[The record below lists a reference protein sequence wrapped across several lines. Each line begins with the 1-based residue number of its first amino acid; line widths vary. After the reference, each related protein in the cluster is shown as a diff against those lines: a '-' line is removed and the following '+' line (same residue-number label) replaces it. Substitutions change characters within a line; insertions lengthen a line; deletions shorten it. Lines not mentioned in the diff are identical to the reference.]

1 MSPAFAKFRYH
12 LDLLPREAPRLARIA
27 WEQGGTL
34 DVPLVS
40 LPPVFLEWQLRA
52 RLSNVRFFLTGEGE
66 REFTV
71 HTGYMATL
79 GADGAFPLNVA
90 AKGIGLLPAKGL
102 PELTARAEELVA
114 KALRQGD
121 PATRKERLE
130 FLLELYERVPMDER
144 VLTTIE
150 LYGKQTW
157 RNVLRDPRCSV
168 LFASSRGT
176 SFDVHGVVEILPP
189 GDTVYRYV
197 VALHDLFH
205 APVGPRREFP
215 GVYRIWCSEVWDKT
229 PGPQAGTRLS

>member
-1 MSPAFAKFRYH
+1 M
-12 LDLLPREAPRLARIA
+12 DL
-27 WEQGGTL
+27 
-34 DVPLVS
+34 PLVS
-40 LPPVFLEWQLRA
+40 LPSVFLEWQLRA
-52 RLSNVRFFLTGEGE
+52 RLGNVRFFLTGEGE
-66 REFTV
+66 REFAV

-79 GADGAFPLNVA
+79 GADGAFPLNAA
-90 AKGIGLLPAKGL
+90 AKGIGLLPKGGL
-102 PELTARAEELVA
+102 PELTARAEELSA
-114 KALRQGD
+114 KALRQGE

-157 RNVLRDPRCSV
+157 RNVLCDPRCSV
-168 LFASSRGT
+168 LFSSVRGP

-189 GDTVYRYV
+189 GDPVYRYV
-197 VALHDLFH
+197 VALHDVFH
-205 APVGPRREFP
+205 VPLGPRREFP